1 MSKRYFGDKMK
12 KLSLIF
18 ILISFLSAKSYFVE
32 FVNQSSKEDFEKK
45 YHLKAIKKYDTLY
58 LYELKENQHS
68 NLKNDSSIKKLIE
81 NRYKPIELR

>member
-1 MSKRYFGDKMK
+1 MK

-32 FVNQSSKEDFEKK
+32 FVNQSSKDNFERK

-58 LYELKENQHS
+58 LYELKDNQNS
-68 NLKNDSSIKKLIE
+68 IIKSDSSIKRVIE